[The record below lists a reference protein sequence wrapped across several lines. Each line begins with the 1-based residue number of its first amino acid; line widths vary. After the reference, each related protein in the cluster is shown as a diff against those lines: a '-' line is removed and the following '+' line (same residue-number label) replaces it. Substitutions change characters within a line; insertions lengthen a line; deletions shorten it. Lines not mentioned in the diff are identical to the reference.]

1 MFGAIIRAVLVIVA
15 GSLLFVA
22 LSMAGGEMVSAQED
36 VAPQSSQNPSYMQMV
51 ITWWPA
57 VVLSTVVLILIG
69 SAILRRGRV
78 V

>member
-1 MFGAIIRAVLVIVA
+1 MFGGIIRAVMVLVA
-15 GSLLFVA
+15 GSLLAVA

-36 VAPQSSQNPSYMQMV
+36 VAPQTSDNTNYMTIM

-57 VVLSTVVLILIG
+57 VVISTTVLILIG